1 MSDRQ
6 APFGRRGLSGAYQ
19 DYARLVF
26 SIAVTTLGN
35 RADAEDVTQ
44 QVFVRAWRS
53 RHTFDPDKG
62 TLRTWLLTITRRVI
76 ADRVATLTRQRAAD
90 SAALR
95 NGHRMPDGDPAEDT
109 IDRVLVSD
117 RLGELTE
124 QQQLVVWLAFFHD
137 LTHTQIA
144 ERTQLPLGT
153 VKSHLRRAL
162 AVLRERWG
170 VDDAAP

>member
-6 APFGRRGLSGAYQ
+6 SPFGRRGLPGVYQ
-19 DYARLVF
+19 DFGRLVF
-26 SIAVTTLGN
+26 SVALTTLGN

-53 RHTFDPDKG
+53 KHTFDPDKG
-62 TLRTWLLTITRRVI
+62 NLRTWLLTITRRVI
-76 ADRVATLTRQRAAD
+76 ADRVTALTRQRAAD
-90 SAALR
+90 GAALR
-95 NGHRMPDGDPAEDT
+95 NGHVPPDGDPAKGT
-109 IDRVLVSD
+109 VDRVLVSG

-124 QQQLVVWLAFFHD
+124 QQQLVVWLAYFQD
-137 LTHTQIA
+137 LSHSQIA

-170 VDDAAP
+170 DDAAP